1 MLGILGNLKLIV
13 ALAGAA
19 GLLFIGYTLGARKVG
34 ALEAQIAEIR
44 HESDDAAGKLRKSQD
59 EIVQALKAREEEY
72 ARQSAQ
78 LKSEADQKAKELA
91 AALSGANSR
100 IAVLQAEVSTVDA
113 RRARLVADRDAASTV
128 ERRKLQEQID
138 ALDREKKDLL
148 AKVDANACLALAV
161 PDPVIGPLLARVK

>member
-1 MLGILGNLKLIV
+1 MLGILGNLKLIA

-19 GLLFIGYTLGARKVG
+19 GLLFIGYTLGARKVD

-44 HESDDAAGKLRKSQD
+44 HESDDAAVKLRKSQD

-113 RRARLVADRDAASTV
+113 RRARLVAGF
-128 ERRKLQEQID
+128 
-138 ALDREKKDLL
+138 LL
-148 AKVDANACLALAV
+148 HL
-161 PDPVIGPLLARVK
+161 